1 MCGCLFL
8 NVCLCWV
15 FFCPCARL
23 NECVDFCSGCR
34 LSTGGKRSTSWS
46 WWCLD
51 RPVWC
56 SHRHRVTFPVRTS
69 AVSGTAPRRPC
80 LGKHS
85 ISTLTYLRSESDF
98 LLYYLVWK
106 FWNWKS
112 LQRELK
118 AALVCLLQYFFLY
131 FPGCGAYWGCKESC
145 YAFWKGNVS
154 SFSLM
159 VIFVFG
165 QTLSD

>member
-15 FFCPCARL
+15 FCPRARL

-34 LSTGGKRSTSWS
+34 LSTGGKRSTFWS

-51 RPVWC
+51 RPAWC
-56 SHRHRVTFPVRTS
+56 SHRLHTVTFPVRTS

-98 LLYYLVWK
+98 LFIILCESSGIESLSSMSWKRCLYVCSSIFSCIFLGVV
-106 FWNWKS
+106 
-112 LQRELK
+112 LLRL
-118 AALVCLLQYFFLY
+118 LGILLCLLERKRFFL
-131 FPGCGAYWGCKESC
+131 FL
-145 YAFWKGNVS
+145 N
-154 SFSLM
+154 
-159 VIFVFG
+159 
-165 QTLSD
+165 SDICF